1 MPIHDAVIT
10 IMVSF
15 FVSSLGFTARQ
26 REEGQAVE
34 ARQREERQDL
44 AARQQ
49 EEEQGVKARK
59 PEKEQGKEVSCSG
72 H

>member
-1 MPIHDAVIT
+1 MQSI
-10 IMVSF
+10 IMVSL
-15 FVSSLGFTARQ
+15 FVSSLGFKARQ
-26 REEGQAVE
+26 QEEGQAVK
-34 ARQREERQDL
+34 ARQWKEEQGVKAREQE
-44 AARQQ
+44 

>member
-1 MPIHDAVIT
+1 MAFYKAVIT

-15 FVSSLGFTARQ
+15 CVSSLGFTARQ

-44 AARQQ
+44 AARQR
-49 EEEQGVKARK
+49 EEEQGDKACK
-59 PEKEQGKEVSCSG
+59 PEEEQGKEVSCCG